1 MAGVNFRTAQN
12 VQIDLNTAS
21 LGDRILAYLIDSLI
35 ILGYFALVFTVGV
48 SFEGIQNVNN
58 IGIGVVILVLV
69 LPSFLYHLLCE
80 IFFNGQSLGKR
91 QIKIRVVRLDG
102 DQPGIGA
109 YLLRW
114 LLRPIDLWF
123 YGIVGVLMIALGGK
137 GQRLGDFAA
146 GTTVIKLKNGRDL
159 SSSDLIIKQ
168 DDTYQVSFPE
178 AIKLTDEDIQLIKEV
193 LTVFSDTAN
202 REPVIKLAEKL
213 KGVLNINTN
222 LPEVRF
228 LYTLVKDYE
237 YLAVTK

>member
-178 AIKLTDEDIQLIKEV
+178 ASKLTDEDIQLIKEV

>member
-1 MAGVNFRTAQN
+1 MQGVNFRTAQN

-35 ILGYFALVFTVGV
+35 ILGYFALVFTIGV
-48 SFEGIQNVNN
+48 SFGPVQDLNN
-58 IGIGVVILVLV
+58 IGVGTAVLV
-69 LPSFLYHLLCE
+69 FALPPFLYHLLCE
-80 IFFNGQSLGKR
+80 LFFNGQSLGKR

-146 GTTVIKLKNGRDL
+146 GTTVIKLKSGEDL
-159 SSSDLIIKQ
+159 SSSDLIMKQ
-168 DDTYQVSFPE
+168 DDAYQVRFPE
-178 AIKLTDEDIQLIKEV
+178 AVKLTDEDIRLIKEV
-193 LTVFSDTAN
+193 LAVFRDTAN

-213 KGVLNINTN
+213 KGVLAIDTN

-237 YLAVTK
+237 YLAVTR